1 MPTRDSAT
9 PAGAPT
15 WLQIDTPDPQKTI
28 DFYCALFDWTAETP
42 DEALGGYWNFQRNGV
57 RIAGGAPL
65 MEASQQAVWLSYLAT
80 DDLDASLVLTEKAGG
95 TVHVPPMEIVDK
107 GEHLGRMA
115 FVTDPAGGAF
125 IGLWQA
131 GSHPGFRTFA
141 AHGSPGWFE
150 LHTRE
155 YDKTLDFYREVF
167 GWQTEVISDAPE
179 FRYSTFLTGDGLQYG
194 GIVDDTAA
202 LPAEVPSHWQVYFAT
217 SDTGATVAKLESLG
231 GSVTLRDPETPY
243 GDLAVCV
250 DNLGVPFNLVGPN
263 EQMPMND

>member
-1 MPTRDSAT
+1 MPTRDAAA
-9 PAGAPT
+9 PAGTPS
-15 WLQIDTPDPQKTI
+15 WLQIGTPDTQKTI

-42 DEALGGYWNFQRNGV
+42 DEELGGYFNFLRDGV
-57 RIAGGAPL
+57 RVAGGSPL
-65 MEASQQAVWLSYLAT
+65 MGDEPALWLSYLAT
-80 DDLDASLVLTEKAGG
+80 ADLDASLVLAEKAGA
-95 TVHVPPMEIVDK
+95 TVHVPAMEVVDK
-107 GEHLGRMA
+107 GDQLGRFA

-131 GSHPGFRTFA
+131 GSHPGFLTFA
-141 AHGSPGWFE
+141 EHGSPGWFE

-179 FRYSTFLTGDGLQYG
+179 FRYSTFLTGDGLQNG
-194 GIVDDTAA
+194 GIVDDTAR
-202 LPAEVPSHWQVYFAT
+202 LPAGVPSHWQIYFAT

-231 GSVTLRDPETPY
+231 GSVTLRDPGTPY

-250 DNLGVPFNLVGPN
+250 DNLGIPFNLVGPN
-263 EQMPMND
+263 GQMPMDD